1 MSGPW
6 LAANRSG
13 KKESDLFS
21 YQLKLVVAENKLDE
35 FIDSLRFLSRGIRN
49 EQGCLDFSLYQDFQ
63 QKNAYRVQGEWKTR
77 QAMEAHFKQEK
88 FAVLIGAARVLGED
102 FEMSIG
108 QTLEKGRYQFAQEK
122 IALDP
127 VKGRR
132 RDTDAD
138 R

>member
-1 MSGPW
+1 M
-6 LAANRSG
+6 
-13 KKESDLFS
+13 FS
-21 YQLKLVVAENKLDE
+21 YQLKLVVPENKLDE
-35 FIDSLRFLSRGIRN
+35 FIDSLRFLVRGIRN
-49 EQGCLDFSLYQDFQ
+49 EQGCLDFSLYRDFQ
-63 QKNAYRVQGEWKTR
+63 NKNAYRVQGEWKTR
-77 QAMEAHFKQEK
+77 QAMEAHFKQDK

-127 VKGRR
+127 VEGHQ
-132 RDTDAD
+132 RDTDVV